1 MELLV
6 EEQEEEETLMELD
19 AAGDR
24 AAIPGGGAQEAERTG
39 GEGPRKRGVKP
50 GSKRGP
56 YRKRCEGAKERIIE
70 SYRRGENWKVTAT
83 ANGVAVKTAYGYI
96 TRPDNEPTRPR
107 GGETHRKVAP
117 AHVEKLVEYV
127 EENPQLSLKEMARR
141 LEEDTGL
148 HLSIPTVHRYLH
160 GKLYTVKKV
169 MPQPERMNTDENK
182 RKRAEY
188 TRHVTEAVG
197 AGKTAIYIDE
207 TNINLFLRRT
217 EGRSLKGTRCSVKA
231 ATARGP
237 NVHLIGAMTQTGLVY
252 WSPSEKKIVRNGS
265 ERSSDG
271 VPSRARSSLLYVT
284 ALQYTQP
291 SSKSLK
297 RTSSLESLCSGLR
310 PTARRST
317 RLSTSGQQ

>member
-1 MELLV
+1 M
-6 EEQEEEETLMELD
+6 
-19 AAGDR
+19 
-24 AAIPGGGAQEAERTG
+24 
-39 GEGPRKRGVKP
+39 
-50 GSKRGP
+50 
-56 YRKRCEGAKERIIE
+56 
-70 SYRRGENWKVTAT
+70 
-83 ANGVAVKTAYGYI
+83 
-96 TRPDNEPTRPR
+96 
-107 GGETHRKVAP
+107 
-117 AHVEKLVEYV
+117 EYV